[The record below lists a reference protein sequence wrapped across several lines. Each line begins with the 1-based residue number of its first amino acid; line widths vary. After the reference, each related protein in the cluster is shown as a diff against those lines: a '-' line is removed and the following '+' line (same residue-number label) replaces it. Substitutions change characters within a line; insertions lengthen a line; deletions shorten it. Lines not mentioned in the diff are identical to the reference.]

1 MKLHRITSLAIA
13 ALIGILAFEASPQD
27 ETTGV
32 VRRRTGDR
40 PRRGNSDSPA
50 VTERMQNF
58 FGGDDN
64 SLSEGDR
71 QWMRVIY
78 RAIDLDK
85 DENAALYY
93 PEEPVEGQ
101 ENLFRIIMR
110 LFAAGQLPGY
120 EYLDGREIF
129 TEQYKVK
136 TRDVLDRFHIPYT
149 EGRGSTERNPRFE
162 IDENDVPTN
171 EVLSYY
177 VIERWEF
184 DNRNNR
190 LRPVVEAI
198 CPVLHRT
205 GDFGGEPLRYP
216 MFWIKFNDLRPYLAT
231 QTIFVDDD
239 NNLPTCT
246 YDDFFTLTMYD
257 GDIYKT
263 RNLKNRSM
271 AQMYPDPDA
280 LKHAQDSIQASLD
293 NFENKLWV
301 PSREEMIAAREA
313 REAAALA
320 AADSAAALDPGRV
333 APEPERSPRRPNK
346 RGKKVREPKRTSAPS
361 GGATR
366 SVRRTRR

>member
-1 MKLHRITSLAIA
+1 MKLHRLTGLAAA
-13 ALIGILAFEASPQD
+13 ALIAVTAFEGIAQD
-27 ETTGV
+27 ENTGV
-32 VRRRTGDR
+32 VRRRTGER
-40 PRRGNSDSPA
+40 PGRPGAETPA

-58 FGGDDN
+58 FGSDN
-64 SLSEGDR
+64 SSLSDGDR
-71 QWMRVIY
+71 QWLRIIY
-78 RAIDLDK
+78 RSIDLDK
-85 DENAALYY
+85 DENAALYF
-93 PEEPVEGQ
+93 PEEPVDGQ

-110 LFAAGQLPGY
+110 LFAAGQLPAY

-129 TEQYKVK
+129 TDQYKVR

-149 EGRGSTERNPRFE
+149 EGRGSTERNPRFD

-184 DNRNNR
+184 DNRHNR

-198 CPVLHRT
+198 CPVMHRT

-216 MFWIKFNDLRPYLAT
+216 MFWIKFNDLRPFLAT

-271 AQMYPDPDA
+271 AQLYPDPDA

-301 PSREEMIAAREA
+301 PSREEMLAA
-313 REAAALA
+313 REAAAA
-320 AADSAAALDPGRV
+320 TPDSSAVDPGTV

-346 RGKKVREPKRTSAPS
+346 RGKKVREPRRTTTNNS
-361 GGATR
+361 GGGAVR

>member
-1 MKLHRITSLAIA
+1 MKFNKILRA
-13 ALIGILAFEASPQD
+13 ALAAAMALVIAQGFAQES
-27 ETTGV
+27 GSV
-32 VRRRTGDR
+32 VRRR
-40 PRRGNSDSPA
+40 PGNERQQGQNSPA

-58 FGGDDN
+58 FSSENGT
-64 SLSEGDR
+64 LSDGDR

-78 RAIDLDK
+78 REIDLDK
-85 DENAALYY
+85 DHNAALYF
-93 PEEPVEGQ
+93 PEEPVAGQ

-110 LFAAGQLPGY
+110 LFAAGTLPAY

-129 TEQYKVK
+129 TDEYRVK

-149 EGRGSTERNPRFE
+149 AGRGSTERNPRFD

-171 EVLSYY
+171 EVLSYF

-184 DNRNNR
+184 DNRTNR

-198 CPVLHRT
+198 CPVMHRS
-205 GDFGGEPLRYP
+205 GDFGGETLKYP
-216 MFWIKFNDLRPYLAT
+216 MFWIKFNDLRPYLAA

-239 NNLPTCT
+239 NNMPSCT

-263 RNLKNRSM
+263 RNLRNRSM

-280 LKHAQDSIQASLD
+280 LQHARDSIQARLD
-293 NFENKLWV
+293 NFESKLWV
-301 PSREEMIAAREA
+301 PSREELLAR
-313 REAAALA
+313 REAAVNAGS
-320 AADSAAALDPGRV
+320 DSTSVEQENP
-333 APEPERSPRRPNK
+333 APERNSRRTARRTSTPK
-346 RGKKVREPKRTSAPS
+346 VKKNREPRSS
-361 GGATR
+361 GNSSSSATR